1 MDKNQV
7 TGIVLITALMLLY
20 FMYFGQKSSPQTN
33 APKQSSQT
41 DLPTKKEEELPDSVK
56 QQQLKTAYGELANLA
71 SGEEKEVVAENKDIK
86 VTFSSKGGK
95 IKSVLLKH
103 YLTDQ
108 KKPLYLIDESNSTIS
123 LLASSK
129 TGNLDLSTLFYQ
141 AETQTSGDT
150 TKVTFKASL
159 SPGNEISQTYSL
171 APEGYLV
178 QYNLKFDGMNGIL
191 LNQPVVFDWKADAPK
206 VEYDL
211 KQSRI
216 TTSVNYYTVKDG
228 FDHLSETS
236 NDPESATLNE
246 PIKWVSMKQKFFNA
260 GFIAENEFLNG
271 TVKSE
276 VRPGD
281 TTTLKH
287 LEATVTLPYNDL
299 TSGKGNYSFYFGP
312 NAYQT
317 LKAIPAPDYDKN
329 VYLGWPV
336 INLINRFIV
345 IPVFNF
351 FERYIGN
358 YGVIIIILVFLLKA
372 ILFPLSYK
380 SYISMA
386 KMKVLKPEI
395 DEIKERHGDDMQKV
409 QAEQMQLYQKVGI
422 NPLSGCIPLLLQTPI
437 LLAMFN
443 FFPNSIELRQ
453 EPFLWAKDLS
463 TYDSIFSWTTH
474 IWGLSDTYGN
484 HFSLFTFLMTLSTL
498 LLTWVNNQASTVTGP
513 MKSVSYIMPVVFMFV
528 LNSFPAGLSFYYL
541 VSNLVSIGQQFI
553 IKRFVDEDK
562 IRAVLEENRKK
573 YATTGGK
580 KSKWMQRVEEAMKL
594 REEEL
599 KKKRKK

>member
-7 TGIVLITALMLLY
+7 TGIVLITAMMLLY
-20 FMYFGQKSSPQTN
+20 FMYFGQKDKPQPN
-33 APKQSSQT
+33 AQQQQSTQVI
-41 DLPTKKEEELPDSVK
+41 LKKSAEEVPDSVK
-56 QQQLKTAYGELANLA
+56 QQQLKAAYGELANLA
-71 SGEEKEVVAENKDIK
+71 SGEAKDVVAENKDIK

-108 KKPLYLIDESNSTIS
+108 KKPLYLLNEDNSNIS
-123 LLASSK
+123 LLATSK

-141 AETQTSGDT
+141 AETQKAGDT
-150 TKVTFKASL
+150 TKVIFKATL
-159 SPGNEISQTYSL
+159 SPGNVISQTYSI

-178 QYNLKFDGMNGIL
+178 DYDLKFDGMNGIL
-191 LNQPVVFDWKADAPK
+191 LNQPVVFDWRADAPK

-228 FDHLSETS
+228 FDHLKETS
-236 NDPESATLNE
+236 NDPENATLSE
-246 PIKWVSMKQKFFNA
+246 PMKWVSMKQKFFNA
-260 GFIAENEFLNG
+260 GFIAENEFSNG
-271 TVKSE
+271 AVKSH
-276 VRPGD
+276 VKQDD
-281 TTTLKH
+281 TTSLKH
-287 LEATVTLPYNDL
+287 LEASVALPYNDL
-299 TSGKGNYSFYFGP
+299 TSGKGKYKFYFGP
-312 NAYQT
+312 NHYQT
-317 LKAIPAPDYDKN
+317 LKAVPAPDYDKN

-351 FERYIGN
+351 FETFIGN

-395 DEIKERHGDDMQKV
+395 DEIKERNGDDMQKV

-422 NPLSGCIPLLLQTPI
+422 NPLSGCIPVLLQTPI

-453 EPFLWAKDLS
+453 EPFLWANDLS
-463 TYDSIFSWTTH
+463 TYDSIFSWNTH

-484 HFSLFTFLMTLSTL
+484 HFSLFTFLMTISTL
-498 LLTWVNNQASTVTGP
+498 LLTWVNNQVSTVTGP

-541 VSNLVSIGQQFI
+541 VSNLVSIAQQFI

-562 IRAVLEENRKK
+562 IRAVLDENRKK
-573 YATTGGK
+573 FATTGGK
-580 KSKWMQRVEEAMKL
+580 KSKWMQRVEEAMKA
-594 REEEL
+594 REEEI
-599 KKKRKK
+599 KKKKK